1 VNGQE
6 GEVLK
11 VLRGATTLRA
21 AGTAL
26 IAVVAAGVV
35 AASALAVVNGK
46 PDGNAHP
53 YVGAA
58 VSPQTGALCSGS
70 LLSATVFVTAGHCFA
85 DGSMVLV
92 DVQESLANDNLATAV
107 PGIVHIPQS
116 FGAVGNG
123 LSGSDRNDFA
133 VVTLLGDGL
142 SVDRYAKLPA
152 AGYDDTLPKNQQ
164 VDIVGYGVQDPHS
177 NVAGTRLSAQAK
189 IIAGGGQ
196 RVPEDLLQPRPG
208 RRDLLR
214 RLRRPRPAGR
224 HRHDP
229 CHQLVRR
236 ERHLQR
242 RRLLTAPG
250 HGCGTEL
257 PVAVRVLALDPGAI
271 AAASAKSG
279 RRGRFPD

>member
-11 VLRGATTLRA
+11 VLRGATTLRT

-107 PGIVHIPQS
+107 PGIVHVPQS

-189 IIAGGGQ
+189 IIAGGGATGSEFLKISSSPGQ
-196 RVPEDLLQPRPG
+196 GGATCFGDSGGPDLQ
-208 RRDLLR
+208 
-214 RLRRPRPAGR
+214 AGT
-224 HRHDP
+224 D
-229 CHQLVRR
+229 
-236 ERHLQR
+236 
-242 RRLLTAPG
+242 TI
-250 HGCGTEL
+250 
-257 PVAVRVLALDPGAI
+257 LAISSYG
-271 AAASAKSG
+271 ASATCSAVDYSQ
-279 RRGRFPD
+279 RLDTDAARSFLSQYVSLP